1 MSPGPREAIRGPL
14 KSIAS
19 SAGGVQICDRLPRL
33 ARLMDRFALVRSGH
47 PGMKN
52 HHSAAHYALTG
63 HAPPVDDIRLKDT
76 LDLFPAYGSVVD
88 RLAPRRAPMPT
99 PVASPPLLPL
109 RLGRP
114 PPRPQPRRDADLR
127 RLPLPDPR
135 RRRHARATRQLP
147 RQGPRP

>member
-63 HAPPVDDIRLKDT
+63 HAPPLDDIRLRDT
-76 LDLFPAYGSVVD
+76 LDLFPAYGSVVG
-88 RLAPRRAPMPT
+88 RRGAPPRGK
-99 PVASPPLLPL
+99 PPLLASS
-109 RLGRP
+109 P
-114 PPRPQPRRDADLR
+114 P
-127 RLPLPDPR
+127 
-135 RRRHARATRQLP
+135 
-147 RQGPRP
+147 